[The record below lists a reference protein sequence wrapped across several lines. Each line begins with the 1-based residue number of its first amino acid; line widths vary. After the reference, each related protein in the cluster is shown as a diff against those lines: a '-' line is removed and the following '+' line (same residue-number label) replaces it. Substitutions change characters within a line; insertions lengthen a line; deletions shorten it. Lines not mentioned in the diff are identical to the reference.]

1 MLEISIDKSYRI
13 VFSKNVQLFSTKKE
27 KSMTRKTN
35 LQKLLALLRDRQWH
49 PASKLAENVSW
60 RFGHT
65 VFEADKKGYKV
76 EKRKIA
82 HNKFE
87 YRLLESA

>member
-1 MLEISIDKSYRI
+1 MFSYFPQNKRK
-13 VFSKNVQLFSTKKE
+13 FMN
-27 KSMTRKTN
+27 RKTN
-35 LQKLLALLRDRQWH
+35 LQKLLTLLRDREWH
-49 PASKLAENVSW
+49 PASELAENVSW